1 MPPYIFLGFA
11 LADFSNPALIGL
23 LFIGIGVGAVAA
35 LLGIGGGLLMV
46 PTLTAWGVTPL
57 QATATSSVGIV
68 LGSTSGTFQNWRM
81 GQVRL
86 DRVAILAPPAM
97 LTTGVGVWIANKLP
111 PDLLLLSFAALQI
124 LSIYLLGL
132 KRKLKQAHTRESV
145 ISNEMTRMTT
155 YPQTTVQL
163 SKGRTKLPPPNVRP
177 SNKLTDRE
185 IFQTQ
190 GIGLLAGVLSGLFGV
205 GGGIVMVPLQ
215 MLFLGEDIKAA
226 VRTSLGAIVLISIST
241 VSRHAI
247 AGNVL
252 WAEGICLGLGGFL
265 GAQFGAR
272 LLPKLPE
279 GLVTLLFRLLL
290 LSLAAYL
297 VVTAF
302 WERIVQYLNI
312 A

>member
-1 MPPYIFLGFA
+1 M
-11 LADFSNPALIGL
+11 ADFSNPALIGL
-23 LFIGIGVGAVAA
+23 LFIGVGVGVVAA

-46 PTLTAWGVTPL
+46 PTLVQWGATPL
-57 QATATSSVGIV
+57 QATATSLVGIF

-86 DRVAILAPPAM
+86 ERVALLAPPAM
-97 LTTGVGVWIANKLP
+97 LTSELGVWIANKLP
-111 PDLLLLSFAALQI
+111 AEVLLLCFAALQI
-124 LSIYLLGL
+124 AAIYLVGL
-132 KRKLKQAHTRESV
+132 KRKLKQASATRSV
-145 ISNEMTRMTT
+145 SAGNEMPRVAA
-155 YPQTTVQL
+155 YPQTTVRL
-163 SKGRTKLPPPNVRP
+163 SKGRSTQLPQSVARP
-177 SNKLTDRE
+177 SPRLTDRE
-185 IFQTQ
+185 IFRTQ
-190 GIGLLAGVLSGLFGV
+190 GIGLIAGVLSGLFGV

-226 VRTSLGAIVLISIST
+226 VRTSLGAIVLISIWA
-241 VSRHAI
+241 VGRHALS
-247 AGNVL
+247 GNVL
-252 WAEGICLGLGGFL
+252 WAEGICLGVGGFV
-265 GAQFGAR
+265 GAQLGAR

-290 LSLAAYL
+290 LSLATYM